1 MTTLKPV
8 RVLLADDSAALRRQ
22 LADRLSELSYA
33 QVVGEAD
40 TAQSTIDGVA
50 KKHPDVVVLD
60 IEMPGSGIQAL
71 KTIKREYPKTRILM
85 LTNHAGSYYKKVCL
99 KTGADFFLDKSLEFD
114 KVPDV
119 LAELAET

>member
-1 MTTLKPV
+1 MTTQKPL

-22 LADRLSELSYA
+22 LADRLNALSFA
-33 QVVGEAD
+33 EVVGEAD
-40 TAQSTIDGVA
+40 TAISAIEGVA
-50 KKHPDVVVLD
+50 EKNPDVVVLD

-71 KTIKREYPKTRILM
+71 KQIKRTHPETCILM

-114 KVPDV
+114 KVPEV
-119 LAELAET
+119 LANLRDC